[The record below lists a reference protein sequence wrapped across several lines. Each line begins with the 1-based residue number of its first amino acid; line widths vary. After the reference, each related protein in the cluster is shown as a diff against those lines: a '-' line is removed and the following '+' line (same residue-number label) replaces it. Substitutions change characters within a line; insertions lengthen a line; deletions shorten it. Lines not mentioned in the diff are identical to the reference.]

1 MANRRMIAKTIVE
14 SDAFL
19 DMPQS
24 SQLLYFYL
32 NFNADDDGFVNNPKS
47 VMRNTGCKEDD
58 LSLLIIKKF
67 IIPFQSGIVVIK
79 HWRIHNYIQSDRY
92 HETKYIQ
99 EKSMLMLN
107 ENNSYSLQGKELKVV
122 DTECIQNVSKM
133 DTQVRLGK
141 VSLGEVRQGEP
152 KKTKS
157 IHDKL
162 VQTYGEKVVEGYYES
177 IADYELLKGRSIY
190 KDYSA
195 AARQWI
201 KKDIAQGKGP
211 KPLPPPKKICPACGS
226 PVNLTGCNICLLEV
240 SDWGTAD
247 LDYHRGLARKRG
259 YEC

>member
-47 VMRNTGCKEDD
+47 VMRNTGCKDDD
-58 LSLLIIKKF
+58 LSMLIIKKF

-92 HETKYIQ
+92 HETKYTK

-107 ENNSYSLQGKELKVV
+107 ENNSYSLPGQEITVM
-122 DTECIQNVSKM
+122 DTECIQNVSIV

-211 KPLPPPKKICPACGS
+211 KPLPPPPQDCPACGS
-226 PVNLTGCNICLLEV
+226 RVITSGCNTCTLEKNQ
-240 SDWGTAD
+240 WGKV
-247 LDYHRGLARKRG
+247 DYEEFREIARIRGHQ
-259 YEC
+259 C

>member
-47 VMRNTGCKEDD
+47 VMRNTGCKDDD
-58 LSLLIIKKF
+58 LAVLIIKKF

-92 HETKYIQ
+92 HETKYTK

-107 ENNSYSLQGKELKVV
+107 DNNSYSLPGQEITAM
-122 DTECIQNVSKM
+122 DTECIQDVSIM

-141 VSLGEVRQGEP
+141 VSLGEGRQGES
-152 KKTKS
+152 KKNKS
-157 IHDKL
+157 VHDQL
-162 VQTYGEKVVEGYYES
+162 VKTYGEKVVNDYYER
-177 IADYELLKGRSIY
+177 IQ
-190 KDYSA
+190 DYSA
-195 AARQWI
+195 STG
-201 KKDIAQGKGP
+201 KKYKDIAATTRNWIKRDQEQGKGP
-211 KPLPPPKKICPACGS
+211 KPLPPPKKTCPACGTLI
-226 PVNLTGCNICLLEV
+226 NLSGCNTCLLEV
-240 SDWGTAD
+240 TDWDTAD
-247 LDYHRGLARKRG
+247 LEWHREYARKRG
-259 YEC
+259 HEC